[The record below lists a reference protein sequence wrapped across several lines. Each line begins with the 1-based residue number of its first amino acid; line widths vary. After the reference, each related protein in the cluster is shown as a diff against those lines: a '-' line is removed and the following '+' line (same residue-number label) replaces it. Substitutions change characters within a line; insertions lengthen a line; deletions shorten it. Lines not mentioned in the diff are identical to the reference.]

1 MTPIKVRNKEAH
13 EKFFEK
19 VAGTEEKAR
28 PFLEVYSELQD
39 TKNKPKMDDVLKKFV
54 GLFNTIDVAPE
65 LYSRN
70 MLARYTEKQEPVLK
84 SLGNNDF

>member
-1 MTPIKVRNKEAH
+1 
-13 EKFFEK
+13 
-19 VAGTEEKAR
+19 
-28 PFLEVYSELQD
+28 
-39 TKNKPKMDDVLKKFV
+39 MDDVLKKFV